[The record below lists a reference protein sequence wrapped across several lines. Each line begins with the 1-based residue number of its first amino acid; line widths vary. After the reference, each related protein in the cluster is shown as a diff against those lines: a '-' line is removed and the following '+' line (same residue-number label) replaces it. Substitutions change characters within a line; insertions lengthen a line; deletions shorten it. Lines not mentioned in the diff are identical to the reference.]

1 MKRRT
6 LLAGAALGAGAMTL
20 GAPAIAQGKRVLKLV
35 GTFPRGFPGL
45 GTAPE
50 KIAKLLTDA
59 TDGALT
65 VEYFGGGELVP
76 PYAVNDAVSSG
87 AAEMGH
93 SAPYFAAGKIP
104 ATMYFTNMP
113 YGLSANELGGW
124 IRYGGGQDLWDELYA
139 PFNLKPFWAGSSMAQ
154 AGGWFRRPI
163 ESLDDLQGLKM
174 RIAGLGGEIMQ
185 KVGVSSVN
193 LPPSEIFPALQSGVV
208 DAAEFVGPWNDV
220 ALGLAKVAPYYY
232 MPAPH
237 ETGAGLETIFRM
249 DVWEEFTPA
258 QKVIAESVV
267 SAVADETTTA
277 FAYNNAV
284 ALEQLMADGVTPTVF
299 PNDVVDALGK
309 ASIEVLEAY
318 PAGDEM
324 SEKVHGPYVEFIKQ
338 ATQCGKV
345 LEGQMYSDRARVW
358 GI

>member
-6 LLAGAALGAGAMTL
+6 LLSGAALGAAAMTL
-20 GAPAIAQGKRVLKLV
+20 AAPAVAQNKRVLKLV

-45 GTAPE
+45 GHAAE
-50 KIAKLLTDA
+50 NIAKQVTAA

-76 PYAVNDAVSSG
+76 PYAVNDAVSTG

-93 SAPYFAAGKIP
+93 TSPYFAAGKIK
-104 ATMYFTNMP
+104 AAMYFTNMP
-113 YGLSANELGGW
+113 YGLSAAELGGW
-124 IRYGGGQDLWDELYA
+124 IRYGGGQELWDEAYA

-154 AGGWFRRPI
+154 AGGWFKKPI
-163 ESLDDLQGLKM
+163 NSLDDMQGLKM
-174 RIAGLGGEIMQ
+174 RIAGLGGAIMQ
-185 KVGVSSVN
+185 KIGVSSVN
-193 LPPSEIFPALQSGVV
+193 LPAGEIFPALQSGVV
-208 DAAEFVGPWNDV
+208 DAAEFVGPWNDK
-220 ALGLAKVAPYYY
+220 ALGLAKVAPHYY

-237 ETGAGLETIFRM
+237 ETGAGLECIVRQ

-258 QKVIAESVV
+258 QKVIVESII

-277 FAYNNAV
+277 FAYNNVV
-284 ALEQLMADGVTPTVF
+284 ALQQLIAEGVTPSVF
-299 PNDVVDALGK
+299 PEDVVAALGK

-324 SEKVHGPYVEFIKQ
+324 AEKVHKPYVEYIKQ
-338 ATQCGKV
+338 AVYCGKL
-345 LEGQMYSDRARVW
+345 LEGQMYADRARAW
-358 GI
+358 GL